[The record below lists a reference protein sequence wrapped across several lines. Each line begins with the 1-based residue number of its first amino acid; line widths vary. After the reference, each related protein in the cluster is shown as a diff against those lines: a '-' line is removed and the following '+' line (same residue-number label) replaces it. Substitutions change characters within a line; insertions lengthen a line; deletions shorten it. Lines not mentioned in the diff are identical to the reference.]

1 MRFGIQISSTYPAK
15 LDSVEVCRRMCERA
29 QMAYKNNFE
38 ALFSP
43 QHYLTGPDTAM
54 MQSLPL
60 LGYLAGQVPGMYIGT
75 SILLLPL
82 HNPVQIAEYTTTL
95 DILSGGKFLF
105 GVGQGYKDVEYQSFG
120 VEKRQGR
127 KRLTEGLEVIRK
139 LWAEDNVTYQGE
151 CFKLDGVSIA
161 PKPLQRPGPPIL
173 VGSDTLK
180 SLARVPEI
188 GDHWIASR
196 RHSKTFLR
204 EALPVYKEA
213 LERQGKKFK
222 GLFIFRDLSIA
233 SSSREAEDKI
243 KAEYEQRYQRYHRE
257 GQRGE
262 RYDLSFDELKKGRLI
277 VGNPAQVIDEV
288 MSYHEEFGAE
298 FMWFHLEPGMNHQA
312 ALDTIQAY
320 GEEVIPVIKRATP
333 SCPVP

>member
-1 MRFGIQISSTYPAK
+1 MRFGIQISSTYPAR
-15 LDSVEVCRRMCERA
+15 LDAARVCQQMSERA
-29 QMAYKNNFE
+29 QMAHQTNFE
-38 ALFSP
+38 AVFCP

-60 LGYLAGQVPGMYIGT
+60 LGYLAARLPGMYIGT
-75 SILLLPL
+75 SIFLLPL
-82 HNPVQIAEYTTTL
+82 HNPVHVAECTATL
-95 DILSGGKFLF
+95 DILSGGKLLF
-105 GVGQGYKDVEYQSFG
+105 GVGQGYKDVEYRSFG
-120 VEKRQGR
+120 VDKRQGR
-127 KRLTEGLEVIRK
+127 KRLTEGVEVIRR
-139 LWAEDNVTYQGE
+139 LWAGDNVTYHGE
-151 CFKLDGVSIA
+151 CFELDGVSIA

-180 SLARVPEI
+180 SVARVPEV

-213 LERQGKKFK
+213 LARHGQEYQ

-233 SSSREAEDKI
+233 RNARDAENQIRAD
-243 KAEYEQRYQRYHRE
+243 YEERYQKYLAD
-257 GQRGE
+257 GQPGE

-277 VGNPAQVIDEV
+277 AGSVAQVTEEV

-298 FMWFHLEPGMNHQA
+298 FMWFRLEPGMEQQA
-312 ALDTIQAY
+312 ALDTIQAF
-320 GEEVIPVIKRATP
+320 GEEVIPAVKKATP
-333 SCPVP
+333 SGLA